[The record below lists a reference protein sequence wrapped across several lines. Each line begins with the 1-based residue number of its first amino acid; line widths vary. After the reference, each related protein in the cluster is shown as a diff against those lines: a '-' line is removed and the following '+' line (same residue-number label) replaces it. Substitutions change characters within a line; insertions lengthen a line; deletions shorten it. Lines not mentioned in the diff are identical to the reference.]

1 MVVTSYGNTS
11 VSVPDAHLPE
21 PYNTHFRECYE
32 VWSKNRGRNTT
43 LRDYYEGNNKLKN
56 IGIAIPEELADLRA
70 IVGWPRKA
78 VDELAKCSHFDGY
91 THPDGADEL
100 NEIMRQNSFSS
111 KYRKLN
117 KSELVQ
123 GLSFCTV
130 TRGERDEPPTR
141 VRSYSAVNA
150 ACTWD
155 YRLER
160 VRCGITVHDVDKN
173 GIPTRYELY
182 EDDCIIEIERI
193 DKYGSLVFPSNV
205 QQWTYTIYPQPM
217 GRPQIEPLV
226 YDADSDYPLGHSRI
240 TKAVMDITD
249 RAVRESVRTELAS
262 EFAATPQ
269 KYLLGGTKKDK
280 EAAMREGTR
289 WEMYIG
295 SVMWF
300 TKDRDGDVPQYGQ
313 LPQVSMQPHMDYFEH
328 LAEEFAAETD
338 IPIDALIRSK
348 TYTSS
353 ESAQANRDALVQIA
367 EVMNED
373 NRQHL
378 TEIGKMALAVKRK
391 TSIDGIEDGIVP
403 IFRNPSRPSAAAQAD
418 WITKM
423 CATFPWMA
431 ETEVALEKAG
441 FTEDERV
448 RLMSDKRRIQARESV
463 EKLKLAMRQQQ
474 PMDNESGNGGEEQQ
488 QEDAEQAEGGE
499 AEDVEG
505 GGSE

>member
-1 MVVTSYGNTS
+1 MVVTAYGNTNMS
-11 VSVPDAHLPE
+11 IPDANLPE
-21 PYNTHFRECYE
+21 PYRSDFEECYQ
-32 VWSKNRGRNTT
+32 VWSRNREKNAMRRA
-43 LRDYYEGNNKLKN
+43 YYEGENRLKN
-56 IGIAIPEELADLRA
+56 IGIAIPEELADLTA

-78 VDELAKCSHFDGY
+78 VDELAKCSRLDGF

-100 NEIMRQNSFSS
+100 NAIMRENGFAA
-111 KYRKLN
+111 KYRRLN

-123 GLSFCTV
+123 GLSFVTV
-130 TRGERDEPPTR
+130 TRGADGEPNAR
-141 VRSYSAVNA
+141 VRGYSAINA

-155 YRLER
+155 NSLER
-160 VRCGITVHDVDKN
+160 VRCGLTVHDVDKYGN
-173 GIPTRYELY
+173 PTRYELY
-182 EDDCIIEIERI
+182 EPECIVTIERI
-193 DKYGSLVFPSNV
+193 DGGGGLVFPSTFK
-205 QQWTYTIYPQPM
+205 QWTYTILPHQM
-217 GRPQIEPLV
+217 GRPPIEPFV
-226 YDADSDYPLGHSRI
+226 YDSDIDYPLGHSRI

-269 KYLLGGTKKDK
+269 KFLLGGTKRDK
-280 EAAMREGTR
+280 ELAIQGGTR

-300 TKDRDGDVPQYGQ
+300 TKDKDGDVPQYGQ
-313 LPQVSMQPHMDYFEH
+313 LPQVSMTPHSEYFSH

-353 ESAQANRDALVQIA
+353 ESAQADRDALVQIA

-373 NRQHL
+373 NSHALATLAR
-378 TEIGKMALAVKRK
+378 MALAVNRNVPLDRVE
-391 TSIDGIEDGIVP
+391 TGIVP
-403 IFRNPSRPSAAAQAD
+403 VFRSPSRPSAAAQAD

-441 FTEDERV
+441 FTEDERI
-448 RLMSDKRRIQARESV
+448 RLMSEKRRAQASERIR
-463 EKLKLAMRQQQ
+463 AM
-474 PMDNESGNGGEEQQ
+474 
-488 QEDAEQAEGGE
+488 EQAAQAAPEPQRELGE
-499 AEDVEG
+499 AV
-505 GGSE
+505 